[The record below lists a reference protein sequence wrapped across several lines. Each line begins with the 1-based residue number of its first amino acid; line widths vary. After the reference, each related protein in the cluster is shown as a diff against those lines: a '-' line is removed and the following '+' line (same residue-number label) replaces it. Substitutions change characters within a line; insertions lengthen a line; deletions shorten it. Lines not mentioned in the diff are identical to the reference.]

1 MKTTDILKVGGA
13 VIGAVLAVVF
23 LTPLF
28 LAAAA
33 YVGYFYGIIVMWL
46 AGGVL
51 TGVLGL
57 TEGDIPVVLAWTFVV
72 GSIIGVGGLK
82 YQARKQGK

>member
-1 MKTTDILKVGGA
+1 MKATDVAKVVGA
-13 VIGAVLAVVF
+13 TVGMVLAVVF

-51 TGVLGL
+51 TGVFGL
-57 TEGDIPVVLAWTFVV
+57 SEGDIPTVLAWTFVV
-72 GSIIGVGGLK
+72 GSVISAGGIK
-82 YQARKQGK
+82 YHARKQGD

>member
-1 MKTTDILKVGGA
+1 MKATDVAKVVGA
-13 VIGAVLAVVF
+13 TIGMVLLVIF

-57 TEGDIPVVLAWTFVV
+57 SEGDIPTVLAWTFVV

-82 YQARKQGK
+82 YQARKQGE

>member
-1 MKTTDILKVGGA
+1 MKATDVAKVVGA
-13 VIGAVLAVVF
+13 TIGMVLAVVF

-28 LAAAA
+28 LAAVA

-51 TGVLGL
+51 TGVFGL

-72 GSIIGVGGLK
+72 GSILNVGGIK
-82 YQARKQGK
+82 YHARKQGK